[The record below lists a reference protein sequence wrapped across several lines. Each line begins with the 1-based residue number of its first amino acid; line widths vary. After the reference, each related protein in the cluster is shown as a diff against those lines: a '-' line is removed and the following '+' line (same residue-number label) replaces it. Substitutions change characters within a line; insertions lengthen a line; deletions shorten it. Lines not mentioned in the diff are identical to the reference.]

1 MTWSHWFVT
10 PAFTSL
16 FFLLGVLTLYWFIT
30 NQIIHTMKKK
40 GHHPSIEKVR
50 ANVGVIYIIL
60 VLVAVQINVH
70 GTADSWVFSNFLI
83 FAIVFVSYFL
93 MLQVHFWQML
103 LGVLFFMV
111 INGTILI
118 PLSWVY
124 ASVYLGFFY
133 TMKLLREH
141 RRTGWLAYFDYTLA
155 TLIFSTVLWAVV
167 GLRFHLQM
175 GTLAWEI
182 LFCYFQLAVMYI
194 YVNSLMS
201 GANTLAELTYTT
213 NYDELTH
220 VKNYFAFKNEFSSE
234 FAAAKLQ
241 EQPLTLMLFDI
252 DHFKHVNDTYGHLT
266 GDYVLSHVAQLIA
279 TQLKTIDSGLV
290 LYRTGGE
297 EFTILFN
304 NYTADQAREHVAAIA
319 ENVREA
325 TFHHNDHD
333 IDISISVGVTQ
344 MQGTDEGQ
352 VDIYKRADQNL
363 YYSKR
368 HGRDQVTFS

>member
-1 MTWSHWFVT
+1 PLRILHNDFNYLAVY
-10 PAFTSL
+10 
-16 FFLLGVLTLYWFIT
+16 LTR
-30 NQIIHTMKKK
+30 
-40 GHHPSIEKVR
+40 SRAKVR
-50 ANVGVIYIIL
+50 ANVGVIYMIL
-60 VLVAVQINVH
+60 MMVAVQISVH
-70 GTADSWVFSNFLI
+70 GTANSWVFSNFLI

-93 MLQVHFWQML
+93 MLEVRFWQLL
-103 LGVLFFMV
+103 LGVLIFMIV
-111 INGTILI
+111 NGTIFL
-118 PLSWVY
+118 PLSWAY
-124 ASVYLGFFY
+124 AATYLGFFY
-133 TMKLLREH
+133 TMKLIRQH
-141 RRTGWLAYFDYTLA
+141 RNTGWLAYIDYVLA
-155 TLIFSTVLWAVV
+155 TLLFSTVLWIVV
-167 GLRFHLQM
+167 GFRFNLPIW
-175 GTLAWEI
+175 TLVWEV
-182 LFCYFQLAVMYI
+182 LFSYFLLTIMYI

-220 VKNYFAFKNEFSSE
+220 VKNYFAFKNEFSSAFE
-234 FAAAKLQ
+234 RAKIKG
-241 EQPLTLMLFDI
+241 QPLTLMLFDI
-252 DHFKHVNDTYGHLT
+252 DHFKRVNDTYGHLT

-279 TQLKTIDSGLV
+279 TQLKTIDPGLV

-319 ENVREA
+319 DNVRDAE
-325 TFHHNDHD
+325 FHHNDND

-344 MQGTDEGQ
+344 MQGQDEGQ

>member
-16 FFLLGVLTLYWFIT
+16 FFLLGVLTLYWFVT
-30 NQIIHTMKKK
+30 NQLIHALKKRGK
-40 GHHPSIEKVR
+40 HPNIEKLR
-50 ANVGVIYIIL
+50 ANVGVIYMIL
-60 VLVAVQINVH
+60 MVVAVQISVH
-70 GTADSWVFSNFLI
+70 GTHNSWVFSNFLI
-83 FAIVFVSYFL
+83 FAMVFVSYFL
-93 MLQVHFWQML
+93 MLEIRFWQLL
-103 LGVLFFMV
+103 LGILIFMTV
-111 INGTILI
+111 NGTIFFS
-118 PLSWVY
+118 LSWAY
-124 ASVYLGFFY
+124 AAIYLGFFY
-133 TMKLLREH
+133 TMKLVRQH
-141 RRTGWLAYFDYTLA
+141 RNAGWLAYIDYTLA
-155 TLIFSTVLWAVV
+155 TLLFSTALWILV
-167 GLRFHLQM
+167 GFRFDLPAW
-175 GTLAWEI
+175 TLVWEI
-182 LFCYFQLAVMYI
+182 LFSYFLLTIMYI

-220 VKNYFAFKNEFSSE
+220 VKNYFAFKNEFSST
-234 FAAAKLQ
+234 FDHAKVKG
-241 EQPLTLMLFDI
+241 QPLTLMLFDI

-279 TQLKTIDSGLV
+279 AQLKTIDPALV

-319 ENVREA
+319 NNVRDAE
-325 TFHHNDHD
+325 FHHNDND

-344 MQGTDEGQ
+344 MQGNDEGQ

-368 HGRDQVTFS
+368 HGRDQVTFG